1 MMLNRRSRPILFAC
15 YAALAKSQTTITTTS
30 ECDACQSAGN
40 RSCRSPY
47 YDAQAFC
54 CDEAGGCSAGDA
66 ICSSRH
72 LSHPMNAFACPFSA
86 SHCGTDSSRIEMHP
100 ETKSRLEV
108 EQSIDD
114 AEVCYY
120 QILVDEGNL
129 DTQNNRYEWQV
140 TFSSLTNVIPVL
152 IYGKTLSNM
161 EDGFEHIKDSDT
173 I

>member
-1 MMLNRRSRPILFAC
+1 
-15 YAALAKSQTTITTTS
+15 
-30 ECDACQSAGN
+30 
-40 RSCRSPY
+40 
-47 YDAQAFC
+47 
-54 CDEAGGCSAGDA
+54 
-66 ICSSRH
+66 
-72 LSHPMNAFACPFSA
+72 
-86 SHCGTDSSRIEMHP
+86 MHP

-140 TFSSLTNVIPVL
+140 TFSSLTNVIPTLV
-152 IYGKTLSNM
+152 YGKTLSNM